1 MSSPVAAA
9 VAERLE
15 SLEALDPP
23 AKKIGK
29 LVRDTIPGGPVKD
42 ALSGTWLGHALH
54 PLLTDLVIGTWTS
67 ASLLD
72 LLGGAGTDKAA
83 RRLVGLGILSAGP
96 TVVTGYSDWADS
108 EVGDAG
114 VRRVGIVHAASN
126 ATALTLMTGSWLAR
140 RKGGG
145 KGLTLAAMG
154 LLGVGGWLGSH
165 MSYSQGVGV
174 DNTVFDKD
182 LEQWTGTGMREAE
195 LPEGTPRCALA
206 DGTPILLVRHQ
217 GQLRALHNR
226 CSHRGG
232 PLNEGEFGGGTVT
245 CPWHGSVFRLED
257 GSVERGPAAY
267 PQPSY
272 DVRVVTDGEVEVRIR
287 AH

>member
-1 MSSPVAAA
+1 MTSPVAAA
-9 VAERLE
+9 AAERLE
-15 SLEALDPP
+15 SVEALDPL

-29 LVRDTIPGGPVKD
+29 VVRDTIPGGPVKD
-42 ALSGTWLGHALH
+42 ALSGVWLGHALH
-54 PLLTDLVIGTWTS
+54 PLLTDTVIGTWTS

-72 LLGGAGTDKAA
+72 LLGGADTEKAA
-83 RRLVGLGILSAGP
+83 RRLVGLGIAFAGP
-96 TVVTGYSDWADS
+96 TVVTGWSDWADS

-114 VRRVGIVHAASN
+114 VRRAGIVHATSN
-126 ATALTLMTGSWLAR
+126 AAALTLMTGSWLAR
-140 RKGGG
+140 RRGAG
-145 KGLTLAAMG
+145 KKRTLAAMG

-165 MSYSQGVGV
+165 MTYSQGVGV
-174 DNTVFDKD
+174 DTTVFDKD
-182 LEQWTGTGMREAE
+182 LEQWTGTGVRESD
-195 LPEGTPRCALA
+195 LPEGTPRCGLA

-217 GQLRALHNR
+217 GQLKALHNR

-232 PLNEGEFGGGTVT
+232 PLNEGDVSGGTVT

-257 GSVERGPAAY
+257 GSIERGPAAY